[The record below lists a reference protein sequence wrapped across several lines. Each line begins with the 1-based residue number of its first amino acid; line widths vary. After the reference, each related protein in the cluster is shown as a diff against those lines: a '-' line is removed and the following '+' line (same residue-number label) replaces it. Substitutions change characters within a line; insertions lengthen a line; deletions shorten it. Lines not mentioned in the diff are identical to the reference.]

1 MEWKHSGYV
10 RLHAD
15 CMNTAVVQTVANR
28 LDDKLEIMGDAY
40 WKYEWYQPIDG
51 KRSKHTEY
59 LVMPESAKT
68 YNLVAY
74 RYLPLDA
81 TEAEIRKAKDDIC
94 TELWGRLRDY
104 KAPDSIEVLECT
116 DITGKRYYKLNQHE
130 VIYQQ
135 S

>member
-1 MEWKHSGYV
+1 
-10 RLHAD
+10 
-15 CMNTAVVQTVANR
+15 
-28 LDDKLEIMGDAY
+28 
-40 WKYEWYQPIDG
+40 
-51 KRSKHTEY
+51 
-59 LVMPESAKT
+59 MPESAKM

-94 TELWGRLRDY
+94 TELWGRLSDY
-104 KAPDSIEVLECT
+104 KAPDSIEVLECS

>member
-10 RLHAD
+10 RLHPD

-28 LDDKLEIMGDAY
+28 LDDQLEIMGDAY
-40 WKYEWYQPIDG
+40 WKYEWYQPMDD

-59 LVMPESAKT
+59 LVMPESAKM

-94 TELWGRLRDY
+94 TELWGRLSDY
-104 KAPDSIEVLECT
+104 KAPDSIEVLECS